1 MAGRITAQNQIRIND
16 AIFTTSGKVR
26 EFLASQPPGK
36 LTLGDYS
43 DASNPYAS
51 EYSIDDLRG
60 GIGVNILDPR
70 TDLDR
75 AWYATTQL
83 RYKGRI
89 VLPRL
94 AVQTDEGPGGDV
106 DVLYEFK
113 NEVYATFG
121 TSVRVYSNT
130 SDSWGSSV
138 RTLPNDATDAAKGI
152 LYPSGTATETLVIAS
167 GADVDYA
174 TASDTWARNTTDI
187 KYVVFWHELLWG
199 IDNAGQLYYT
209 DDLSSDWSVDA
220 KLQLPAGY
228 ISGLVVARG
237 ADQEFHIYASTK
249 TGLFIHDSVNQRFVE
264 TDMSE
269 QPYHS
274 DGGVGTG
281 KWRGN
286 IYYPAG
292 NAIYEFQPGAS
303 TTVQTVGPDRDHG
316 LPQTRRG
323 KIIKLLSSH
332 NDLLA
337 VLDATSQDG
346 LSSVKTRVSRGI
358 GNHHGVT
365 LGGKKGYGLIMGWD
379 RQGWEVKWQSD
390 AVDKPIIAASVNN
403 AYNENRLWW
412 MSNQRVYYMVLPQ
425 DVVNPLEVPTTKYG
439 TQGTLETPWT
449 DMGAS
454 NQSKL
459 ALSLLLET
467 INPTSSETVKVEY
480 ATNYTE
486 SYTTILTQTSTGE
499 SETTFPI
506 GGSNPIGLAFRSIK
520 FRVTLARGT
529 VATNTPQMVK
539 LTLVWRQRNK
549 ELYGVEAD
557 IRLGDESSTHARKQ
571 LSDLKAAMLNDQLV
585 EVTYRNDDSE
595 EQNYYMEVIN
605 YHAVTETGDN
615 HEGAVRVTLV
625 EPRQTKT
632 R

>member
-16 AIFTTSGKVR
+16 VIFTTTGKVR

-75 AWYATTQL
+75 AWYATTLL

-94 AVQTDEGPGGDV
+94 ATLTDEGPGGDV
-106 DVLYEFK
+106 NVLYEFK
-113 NEVYATFG
+113 EEVYATFG
-121 TSVRVYSNT
+121 TAVHVYNNT
-130 SDSWGSSV
+130 SDSWGSSL
-138 RTLPNDATDAAKGI
+138 RALPNSATDAAKGL
-152 LYPSGTATETLVIAS
+152 LYPSGVATLTLVIAS
-167 GADVDYA
+167 GEDVDYA
-174 TASDTWARNTTDI
+174 TASDVWARNVLDI

-199 IDNAGQLYYT
+199 IDNGGQLYYT
-209 DDLSSDWSVDA
+209 DDLSSGWSTDA
-220 KLQLPAGY
+220 KLQLPTGY
-228 ISGLVVARG
+228 ISGLIVARG

-264 TDMSE
+264 TDMTE

-316 LPQTRRG
+316 LPETRRG
-323 KIIKLLSSH
+323 VIKKLLSSH

-337 VLDATSQDG
+337 VLDASSQDG
-346 LSSVKTRVSRGI
+346 LSSVQMRPTRGI

-365 LGGKKGYGLIMGWD
+365 LGAQTGFGLIMGWD

-390 AVDKPIIAASVNN
+390 SADKPIITADVNN
-403 AYNENRLWW
+403 AYNENRMWW
-412 MSNQRVYYMVLPQ
+412 LSNQRVYYMVMPQ
-425 DVVNPLEVPTTKYG
+425 DVVNPLEVPSTRYG
-439 TQGTLETPWT
+439 SSGTLETPWN
-449 DMGAS
+449 DMGAR

-467 INPTSSETVKVEY
+467 INPSSSETVKVEY
-480 ATNYTE
+480 ATNYAE
-486 SYTTILTQTSTGE
+486 SYTTIVTKTSTGE
-499 SETTFPI
+499 SETTFPV
-506 GGSNPIGLAFRSIK
+506 GGDNPIGLAFRSIK
-520 FRVTLARGT
+520 FRITLARGST
-529 VATNTPQMVK
+529 ETSTPQMIK
-539 LTLVWRQRNK
+539 MTLVWRQRNK

-571 LSDLKAAMLNDQLV
+571 LSDLKTAMLNDRLV
-585 EVTYRNDDSE
+585 EVTYRNDNSE

-605 YHAVTETGDN
+605 YHAVTETGEN

-625 EPRQTKT
+625 EPRQTT
-632 R
+632 AR